1 MCGIGTEN
9 IGSECNCLDPE
20 WHWEAAGWVGHLS
33 SKPTFWERPF
43 EGRLFPEEIKSY
55 LAVAA
60 AARAPMARRI

>member
-1 MCGIGTEN
+1 MGLGGIAWIRLGIRRRSN
-9 IGSECNCLDPE
+9 GRMSN
-20 WHWEAAGWVGHLS
+20 LS

-43 EGRLFPEEIKSY
+43 EGRLFLEEIKSY